1 MSKTTQFFIL
11 TVQNNSLEKNLMV
24 LFLIW
29 SIIRFSLWAEDLFWY
44 HLAGITLMVIFIK
57 YMILTNR
64 KSMIDI
70 FKMGLAVKTGVQ
82 IFICLSTILSKE
94 GCYTERLAV
103 HN

>member
-1 MSKTTQFFIL
+1 
-11 TVQNNSLEKNLMV
+11 
-24 LFLIW
+24 
-29 SIIRFSLWAEDLFWY
+29 
-44 HLAGITLMVIFIK
+44 MVIFIK

-70 FKMGLAVKTGVQ
+70 FKMGLAVKTGVK